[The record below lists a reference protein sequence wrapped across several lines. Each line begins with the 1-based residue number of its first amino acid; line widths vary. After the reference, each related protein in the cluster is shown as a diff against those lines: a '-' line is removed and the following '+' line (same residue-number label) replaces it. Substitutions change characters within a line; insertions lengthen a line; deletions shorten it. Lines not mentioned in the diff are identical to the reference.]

1 MMPAIRPKELR
12 LIDARVSSARLQ
24 VICSEPVGAV
34 MALEKELETYEAKLE
49 ELLANEGG
57 FVLIHGEKVLGV
69 YAAYEDALR
78 AGYEKLGVKPFLV
91 KRIAASE
98 SLHYFTRD
106 IMGEC
111 HT

>member
-1 MMPAIRPKELR
+1 
-12 LIDARVSSARLQ
+12 
-24 VICSEPVGAV
+24 

-49 ELLANEGG
+49 ELLSDEGRY
-57 FVLIHGEKVLGV
+57 VLIHGEKVLGV
-69 YAAYEDALR
+69 YTAYEDALR
-78 AGYEKLGVKPFLV
+78 TGYEKLGVTPFLV
-91 KRIAASE
+91 KRIEASE